1 MTCIHPTALVD
12 PGAQLGVDVEIGPY
26 TIVGPHVVLGDRTRI
41 MPQVHLDGWLTLGQE
56 CTVFPFASLGSQ
68 TQDKKFRGAKT
79 TVTIGDR
86 SVIREYV
93 TINSGTNEGDIT
105 AVGTDA
111 LIMACC
117 HVAHQC
123 IVGNGVI
130 MANAAML
137 SGHVI
142 VEDQVTIGGMTGVHQ
157 FVRIGKMAMVGG
169 CSKINQ
175 DVAPFMMVDG
185 NPSRLIGLNSIG
197 LERRGVSADAC
208 KALKGALKCIF
219 HDNLA
224 VRDALTRVRAEWP
237 GVPEVNHLV
246 TFIENSQR
254 GVTR

>member
-1 MTCIHPTALVD
+1 MTRIHPTAIID
-12 PGAQLGVDVEIGPY
+12 PGAQLGVDVEVGAY
-26 TIVGPHVVLGDRTRI
+26 TIIGPHVTIGDRCRI
-41 MPQVHLDGWLTLGQE
+41 MPQVFLDGWLTLGCE

-68 TQDKKFRGAKT
+68 TQDKKFRGART

-86 SVIREYV
+86 TVIREYV
-93 TINSGTNEGDIT
+93 TVNGGTNEGDVT
-105 AVGTDA
+105 SVGADA

-123 IVGNGVI
+123 VVGKGVI

-142 VEDQVTIGGMTGVHQ
+142 VEDQATIGGMTGVHQ

-175 DVAPFMMVDG
+175 DVPPYMMVDG
-185 NPSRLIGLNSIG
+185 NPARLIGLNAVG

-219 HDNLA
+219 HDHLPL
-224 VRDALTRVRAEWP
+224 REALTQVRAQWT
-237 GVPEVNHLV
+237 GLPEVEHLAD
-246 TFIENSQR
+246 FIENSQR